1 MAQEAPAKS
10 AEDNGEAEG
19 AKKRRQRNKKPNTDE
34 QAAEEGADENK
45 GEKKQDRKEKEKTH
59 VYVSPMDFKE
69 KRKFKSKW
77 EEYRHGDWRKQRS
90 NTYVTLETVIPEL
103 PSKPL
108 SPPDEETYK
117 KKLKE
122 LEDKIKDIGSTLDE
136 KKVQFDEILS
146 AKIAS

>member
-1 MAQEAPAKS
+1 
-10 AEDNGEAEG
+10 
-19 AKKRRQRNKKPNTDE
+19 
-34 QAAEEGADENK
+34 
-45 GEKKQDRKEKEKTH
+45 
-59 VYVSPMDFKE
+59 MDFKE

-108 SPPDEETYK
+108 TPPDEETYK
-117 KKLKE
+117 KKLKD
-122 LEDKIKDIGSTLDE
+122 LEDKIKDIGTTLDE

-146 AKIAS
+146 AKIASQKSGEGGPIHSKEIGAKLKQLNELKK